1 MKLLNKL
8 LIPAVALALAA
19 PSSLADNLVIL
30 ATNDTHSQIDP
41 AADDD
46 LGGVARRK
54 VVIDS
59 VRRAN
64 ENVLLV
70 DAGDI
75 VQGTLFFN
83 LYKGEVEE
91 KLMNAMGYDIRILGN
106 HEFDNGMQALAD
118 NLADADA
125 DLLCLNYLTDDTPL
139 RGLFDPYVIK
149 EYDGKRIALM
159 GINLRPEGMISARN
173 AKGLGYIDAIEAA
186 NHAAWWLK
194 NIERVDYV
202 VAVTHIG
209 YKPTT
214 PPGDVMLAGL
224 SEDIDV
230 IIGGHSHTMVDP
242 NDMSTPHLVRNTAGR
257 GVLVTQAA
265 KMGKYV
271 AEITID
277 LDSLNK
283 TPDYKLIRIDSR
295 LDNRTDPAI
304 EKIISPYRA
313 EVDLLNKKAVA
324 RTARA
329 LPKESQGL
337 LNYVADFVMHRGR
350 QLADSVDFAIINK
363 GGIRNSLPQGTVT
376 EGQII
381 TMMPFFNKIQVID
394 IYGRDL
400 VPAFN
405 QMARVDGNGVSRG
418 VDVEY
423 DPETDVCGNIVIN
436 GRKLDSDRIYRVAS
450 IDYLIEGGD
459 YMHSLT
465 KGTVRAESPAF
476 MFEDMLE
483 YLRNGAGKGKKINPD
498 ETVRMHPVK

>member
-1 MKLLNKL
+1 MRFLSKL
-8 LIPAVALALAA
+8 LIPAALVASAVPAA
-19 PSSLADNLVIL
+19 IAENLVIL

-41 AADDD
+41 DAEDN

-59 VRRAN
+59 VRQAN
-64 ENVLLV
+64 DNVLLV

-83 LYKGEVEE
+83 IYKGDMEE
-91 KLMNAMGYDIRILGN
+91 KLMNALDYDIRILGN

-125 DLLCLNYLTDDTPL
+125 DLLSLNYVTDDTPL
-139 RGLFDPYVIK
+139 RGLLKPYVIK
-149 EYDGKRIALM
+149 EYDGKRIAVM
-159 GINLRPEGMISARN
+159 GINLQPEGMISDRN
-173 AKGLGYIDAIEAA
+173 TRGLRYIDAIEAA

-194 NIERVDYV
+194 NIEKADYV

-209 YKPTT
+209 YKPAT

-224 SEDIDV
+224 SDDIDV

-242 NDMSTPHLVRNTAGR
+242 NDASAPHLVKNASGKD
-257 GVLVTQAA
+257 VLVTQAA

-277 LDSLNK
+277 LDSLDK
-283 TPDYKLIRIDSR
+283 TPDYNLIRIDSR
-295 LDNRTDPAI
+295 LDDRTDPEI
-304 EKIISPYRA
+304 EEIISPYCA
-313 EVDLLNKKAVA
+313 KVEQLNKKVVA

-329 LPKESQGL
+329 LPKDSQGL
-337 LNYVADFVMHRGR
+337 LNYVADFVMHRGS
-350 QLADSVDFAIINK
+350 QLADNVDFAIINK
-363 GGIRNSLPQGTVT
+363 GGIRNSLPKGNVT

-381 TMMPFFNKIQVID
+381 TLMPFFNKIQVID
-394 IYGRDL
+394 IAGRDL
-400 VPAFN
+400 IPAFN
-405 QMARVDGNGVSRG
+405 QMAKVDGNGVSNG
-418 VDVEY
+418 VDVIY
-423 DPETDVCGNIVIN
+423 NPDTDTCSDIMIN
-436 GRKLDSDRIYRVAS
+436 GSRLDPDKIYRVAS

-465 KGTVRAESPAF
+465 KGAVKAESPAF